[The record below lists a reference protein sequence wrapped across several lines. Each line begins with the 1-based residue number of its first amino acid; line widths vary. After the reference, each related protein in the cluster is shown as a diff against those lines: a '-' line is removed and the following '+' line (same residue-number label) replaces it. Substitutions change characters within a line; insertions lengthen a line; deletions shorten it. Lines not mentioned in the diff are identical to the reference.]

1 MKQLNRRNNFMIG
14 IPKVKIVSVISL
26 RGLYTSF
33 DLTSLDLVVTGFSR
47 ITLLG
52 ALGTDT
58 KRILSWILWVSSYL
72 SDLFESLPDNEYISW
87 IWAYLGCSRDKLKQE
102 DCNGFLLSN
111 FWRKIVNCILTYTL
125 GYNTRWYGSQI

>member
-1 MKQLNRRNNFMIG
+1 MIG
-14 IPKVKIVSVISL
+14 IPKVEIVSVISL

-58 KRILSWILWVSSYL
+58 KRMLS
-72 SDLFESLPDNEYISW
+72 
-87 IWAYLGCSRDKLKQE
+87 
-102 DCNGFLLSN
+102 
-111 FWRKIVNCILTYTL
+111 
-125 GYNTRWYGSQI
+125 

>member
-26 RGLYTSF
+26 IGLYTSF

-58 KRILSWILWVSSYL
+58 KRIL
-72 SDLFESLPDNEYISW
+72 
-87 IWAYLGCSRDKLKQE
+87 C
-102 DCNGFLLSN
+102 
-111 FWRKIVNCILTYTL
+111 
-125 GYNTRWYGSQI
+125 